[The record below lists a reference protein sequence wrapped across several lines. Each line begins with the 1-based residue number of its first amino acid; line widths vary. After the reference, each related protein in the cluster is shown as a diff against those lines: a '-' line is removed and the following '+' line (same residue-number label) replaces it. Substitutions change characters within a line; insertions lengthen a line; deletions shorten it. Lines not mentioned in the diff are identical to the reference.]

1 MTQSDFI
8 FELKKI
14 NIDITDKELNQLEK
28 YYELLIE
35 WNEKINLTSITIKE
49 EVYLKHFYDSITLS
63 KAIDLNKTE
72 TLCDIG
78 TGAGFPGIPLKIIF
92 PNLKLVLI
100 DALQKRINFL
110 DIVIK
115 ELDLKDV
122 TTIHARIE
130 DFAVLNREKYDV
142 VTARA
147 VSNLRNLL
155 EYTVPL
161 VKVGGFFIAMKS
173 NCDQE
178 LIDSKNAIKVLDLK
192 EDVIKFNLPIENSNR
207 TLIKFYKNKL
217 TNKKYPRR
225 YVEIKNRPL

>member
-115 ELDLKDV
+115 ELDLKEV